1 MYIPSFFAETDEE
14 NLLAFMRE
22 FNFATLVSAEN
33 DFPTATHLPFIIEKR
48 REDGKIILS
57 AHLAKANLQWKQF
70 ENKEVLAIF
79 QEPHAYISPLLYGEK
94 NNVPTWN
101 YVAVHAYGKVKVFQ
115 TAEEN
120 LAFLAKMVEAFD
132 PNYFATD
139 WLEISDEYK
148 INLARGVVAFEI
160 EVTDLQGKKKLN
172 QNKPGKSARNVIEA
186 FEKSDSSENEKLIAR
201 YMKEVHQQQEKP
213 D

>member
-1 MYIPSFFAETDEE
+1 MYIPKFFAETDEE

-22 FNFATLVSAEN
+22 YNFAALVTAEN

-48 REDGKIILS
+48 GEKIVLL
-57 AHLAKANLQWKQF
+57 AHMAKANLQWRQF
-70 ENKEVLAIF
+70 ENKEALVIF
-79 QEPHAYISPLLYGEK
+79 HEPHAYVSPLLYGEK

-101 YVAVHAYGKVKVFQ
+101 YVAVHAYGKVETCK

-120 LAFLAKMVEAFD
+120 LIFLAKMVEAFD
-132 PNYFATD
+132 PDYFQTD
-139 WLEISDEYK
+139 WQEISADYK

-172 QNKPGKSARNVIEA
+172 QNKPGKPAQNIIEA
-186 FEKSDSSENEKLIAR
+186 FEKSARENEKLIAN
-201 YMKEVHQQQEKP
+201 YMKEVHQKT

>member
-1 MYIPSFFAETDEE
+1 MYIPKFFAETDEE

-22 FNFATLVSAEN
+22 FNFATLVTTEN

-48 REDGKIILS
+48 GEKIVLS
-57 AHLAKANLQWKQF
+57 AHLAKANLQWQQF
-70 ENKEVLAIF
+70 DEKPVLVIF
-79 QEPHAYISPLLYGEK
+79 QEPHAYVSPLLYGEK

-101 YVAVHAYGKVKVFQ
+101 YVAVHAYGKIETFK

-120 LAFLAKMVEAFD
+120 LLFLAKMVEAFD
-132 PNYFATD
+132 PDYFQTD
-139 WLEISDEYK
+139 WREISADYK

-160 EVTDLQGKKKLN
+160 AVTELQGKKKLN
-172 QNKPGKSARNVIEA
+172 QNKPGKSAENVIRA
-186 FEKSDSSENEKLIAR
+186 FEKSDRENEKLIAS
-201 YMKEVHQQQEKP
+201 YMKEVHQNT